1 MRHVPFFRWVLTAG
15 VVLFACAVGLYATGA
30 GAEDV
35 RQIDLTVLDEKPDG
49 SCTVQWNDPYRHR
62 TRQASYRCD
71 PARPDLLKAPKY
83 DGSSHGW
90 DTGYMVTEGPR
101 RGDLWSLATDD
112 EDSSPPE
119 VLLMLGTPLIAVGLV
134 GGNLRAL
141 PRVLG
146 VQARLI
152 RRATNLSETAG
163 RVAEEFERAVA
174 AVREASRLDTL
185 PPAAGDGLGSP
196 LVTALW
202 VLRQAGP
209 EARETAAAARA
220 LADRLHGPLQAAA
233 PAAALRTMLQI
244 GPAARSRATE
254 AVAELRPL
262 LAEAERNNLPER
274 FAQTT
279 VDLLRGQDATDFV
292 ALAAGADFARHPAA
306 YRRLLTELTTP
317 AVLPGTAKTPRRGRW
332 WRRRG

>member
-15 VVLFACAVGLYATGA
+15 VLLFACAVGLYATGS

-49 SCTVQWNDPYRHR
+49 SCTVQWNDPYHHR
-62 TRQASYRCD
+62 TRQAPYRCD
-71 PARPDLLKAPKY
+71 PARPDFLKAPRY

-101 RGDLWSLATDD
+101 RGDLWNLSTD
-112 EDSSPPE
+112 EASSPPE

-146 VQARLI
+146 VQTRLI
-152 RRATNLSETAG
+152 RRATNLSEAAG
-163 RVAEEFERAVA
+163 RVAEEYERAIAV
-174 AVREASRLDTL
+174 VREADRLETL
-185 PPAAGDGLGSP
+185 PPDAGNGLGSP

-202 VLRQAGP
+202 VLREAGP
-209 EARETAAAARA
+209 ETGETAAAARA

-233 PAAALRTMLQI
+233 PAARLGTMLQI

-262 LAEAERNNLPER
+262 LAEAERDNLAER

-279 VDLLRGQDATDFV
+279 VDLLRGQDTTDFI
-292 ALAAGADFARHPAA
+292 ALAAGADFARHPSA
-306 YRRLLTELTTP
+306 YRRLLTELTAP